1 MQRESNIELC
11 RIASIICVLLVHSG
25 FLYMGWPTSL
35 ADTSLGLILLESF
48 TIIGVNVFVFI
59 SGWFSIKLKPQ
70 TILNLIFYCF
80 FYFVILSSI
89 NFICGKEFVRS
100 SIFFVSNSNWF
111 IMDYLGLVLVSPIL
125 NKFIE
130 NIDKKS
136 FAYLLILLFAYS
148 FWSGW
153 MPFACAVNRGEFSN
167 GYSILSFCQLY
178 LLARYFALHGAPKL
192 LKNNGFV
199 IYMLVSL
206 LLAGLEYLALR
217 FSIERVMGVLYN
229 YNNPLVILS
238 AVAFFFGFQK
248 MQMPNLRAVNH
259 IAKSCLGVLLFHN
272 SYPLSV
278 PVVESFLK
286 GYYNNV
292 YVEYSGFSVVGL
304 WIVGI
309 VGTFVVAVSID
320 QIRLFLFNKIVLSS
334 RVTKFL
340 FYVEGRNNH
349 ERSE

>member
-25 FLYMGWPTSL
+25 FLYMGWPNTL

-136 FAYLLILLFAYS
+136 FGYLLILFFAYS
-148 FWSGW
+148 SWSGW

-178 LLARYFALHGAPKL
+178 LLARYFALYGAPKWL
-192 LKNNGFV
+192 SNNGFI
-199 IYMLVSL
+199 IYIFISL
-206 LLAGLEYLALR
+206 LLVSIEYFALF
-217 FSIERVMGVLYN
+217 FSIERIMGTCYV

-238 AVAFFFGFQK
+238 SVAFFFGFLK
-248 MQMPNLRAVNH
+248 MKVPSSNAINH

-278 PVVESFLK
+278 PVVESFLRE
-286 GYYNNV
+286 YYNNI
-292 YVEYSGFSVVGL
+292 YIEYSGFSVVGL

-320 QIRLFLFNKIVLSS
+320 QIRLFLWGKISNVIIP
-334 RVTKFL
+334 
-340 FYVEGRNNH
+340 N
-349 ERSE
+349 

>member
-25 FLYMGWPTSL
+25 FLYMGWPNTL

-59 SGWFSIKLKPQ
+59 SGWFSIKLKPK
-70 TILNLIFYCF
+70 TILNIVFFCF
-80 FYFVILSSI
+80 FYFVVLSLI
-89 NFICGKEFVRS
+89 NFISGEGFILR
-100 SIFFVSNSNWF
+100 SIFFISNSHWF
-111 IMDYLGLVLVSPIL
+111 VMDYLGLVLISPIL

-136 FAYLLILLFAYS
+136 FGYLLILLFAYS
-148 FWSGW
+148 FWSGFV
-153 MPFACAVNRGEFSN
+153 PLPCAVNRGEFSG

-178 LLARYFALHGAPKL
+178 LLARYFALHGAPRW

-199 IYMLVSL
+199 IYIFVSF
-206 LLAGLEYLALR
+206 LLAGLEYFALS

-229 YNNPLVILS
+229 YNNPLVIFS

-248 MQMPNLRAVNH
+248 MQVPSSRTINH

-278 PVVESFLK
+278 PIVESFLK
-286 GYYNNV
+286 GYYNSV
-292 YVEYSGFSVVGL
+292 YAEYSGFSVVGL
-304 WIVGI
+304 WVIGI
-309 VGTFVVAVSID
+309 VGTFVVAVLVD
-320 QIRLFLFNKIVLSS
+320 QIRLFMFNKIVLVLD
-334 RVTKFL
+334 RKNKL
-340 FYVEGRNNH
+340 
-349 ERSE
+349 